1 MIKTKDLGIS
11 FSGHKIFQNVNIVI
25 NKKEKVGFIG
35 RNGSGKSTFLKII
48 IGQIEQDDGDVIM
61 PKGYKIGYLDQ
72 HIKFTHNTVVDEVCS
87 VLSGDREYEI
97 WKGETILTGLGFS
110 EEEMTNDPKGF
121 SGGNQ
126 VKINLAKLLL
136 EEPDMLL
143 LDEPTNYLDIHSIK
157 WLESFLNDWR
167 GELILVTHDRSFMN
181 NVISHTL
188 NIHRGEFKKTSGT
201 TEKVLDKIEAEEEI
215 YNKTVENEA
224 KKREET
230 EAWINRFKSKASMAT
245 RAQSKIKMLEKTE
258 KREKLSAIINLDFKF
273 NYEPYNSKENLV
285 NSSKLEFY
293 YEQEKPLIKKL
304 SFSIKSTDKICIIGK
319 NGKGKSTLLKLI
331 TGDLEPVT
339 GYTNKHIKT
348 KIGYFG
354 QMNIDRLDPKNS
366 IYMELQKCVPN
377 MPESKVRSICANM
390 MFQDNLSNKKINVLS
405 GGEKSRVMLGKILI
419 NPANLLL
426 LDEPTNHLDL
436 ESCDSL
442 LAAIKD
448 FDGAVLMVTHDEY
461 FLREVAN
468 KLIVFDDNRV
478 SVFEGTYNDFLVKVG
493 WADEY

>member
-1 MIKTKDLGIS
+1 MIKTNDLEIS
-11 FSGHKIFQNVNIVI
+11 FSGQKIFSDVNIII
-25 NKKEKVGFIG
+25 NKKEKIGFIG

-48 IGQIEQDDGDVIM
+48 IGKLEQDAGEVIM

-72 HIKFTHNTVVDEVCS
+72 HIKFTHDTVVDEVCS
-87 VLSGDREYEI
+87 VLSGDREYET
-97 WKGETILTGLGFS
+97 WKGESILTGLGFTDD
-110 EEEMTNDPKGF
+110 EMMKEPREF

-136 EEPDMLL
+136 DEPDMLL

-157 WLESFLNDWR
+157 WLKNFLNDWR
-167 GELILVTHDRSFMN
+167 GELILVTHDRNFMN

-188 NIHRGEFKKTSGT
+188 NIHRGEFKKTAGT
-201 TEKVLDKIEAEEEI
+201 TDKVLEKILNEEEI

-224 KKREET
+224 KKREKT
-230 EAWINRFKSKASMAT
+230 EAWIKRFKSKASMAT

-258 KREKLSAIINLDFKF
+258 KKEKLSAVINLDFKF
-273 NYEPYNSKENLV
+273 NYEPYKSKDNLV
-285 NSSKLEFY
+285 NSSNLDFHYSVEN
-293 YEQEKPLIKKL
+293 PLIKNL
-304 SFSIKSTDKICIIGK
+304 SFSIKSSDKICIIGK

-331 TGDLEPVT
+331 TGDLAPIS
-339 GYTNKHIKT
+339 GYSNAHDKT

-366 IYMELQKCVPN
+366 IYNELQNCVPN
-377 MPESKVRSICANM
+377 MSETQVRKVCANM
-390 MFQDNLSNKKINVLS
+390 MFTDNLSNKKIKILS

-436 ESCDSL
+436 DSCDSL
-442 LAAIKD
+442 LSAIKD

-461 FLREVAN
+461 FLREIAN
-468 KLIVFDDNRV
+468 KLIVFDNDRV
-478 SVFEGTYNDFLVKVG
+478 SVFEGSYDDFLEKVG
-493 WADEY
+493 WIDEY

>member
-1 MIKTKDLGIS
+1 
-11 FSGHKIFQNVNIVI
+11 
-25 NKKEKVGFIG
+25 
-35 RNGSGKSTFLKII
+35 
-48 IGQIEQDDGDVIM
+48 
-61 PKGYKIGYLDQ
+61 
-72 HIKFTHNTVVDEVCS
+72 
-87 VLSGDREYEI
+87 
-97 WKGETILTGLGFS
+97 
-110 EEEMTNDPKGF
+110 
-121 SGGNQ
+121 
-126 VKINLAKLLL
+126 
-136 EEPDMLL
+136 
-143 LDEPTNYLDIHSIK
+143 
-157 WLESFLNDWR
+157 
-167 GELILVTHDRSFMN
+167 MN

-224 KKREET
+224 KKREKT

-245 RAQSKIKMLEKTE
+245 RAQSKIKMLEKTQ

-366 IYMELQKCVPN
+366 IY
-377 MPESKVRSICANM
+377 ICANM

-436 ESCDSL
+436 DSCDSL

-478 SVFEGTYNDFLVKVG
+478 SVFEGTYNDFLDKVG

>member
-1 MIKTKDLGIS
+1 MIKTTDLEIS
-11 FSGHKIFQNVNIVI
+11 FSGQKIFSDVNIVI
-25 NKKEKVGFIG
+25 NKKEKIGFIG

-48 IGQIEQDDGDVIM
+48 IGKLEQDSGEVMM

-72 HIKFTHNTVVDEVCS
+72 HIKFTHSTVVDEVCS

-110 EEEMTNDPKGF
+110 YDDMAKDPNDF

-157 WLESFLNDWR
+157 WLKNFLNDWR
-167 GELILVTHDRSFMN
+167 DELILVTHDRSFMN

-188 NIHRGEFKKTSGT
+188 NIHRGEFKKTAGT
-201 TEKVLDKIEAEEEI
+201 TEKVLEKILSEEEI

-224 KKREET
+224 KKREKT

-258 KREKLSAIINLDFKF
+258 KKEKLAAVTNLDFKF
-273 NYEPYNSKENLV
+273 NYEYYGSKENLI

-293 YEQEKPLIKKL
+293 YNENNPLIKNL
-304 SFSIKSTDKICIIGK
+304 SFSIKSNDKICIIGK

-331 TGDLEPVT
+331 TGDLKPIN
-339 GYTNKHIKT
+339 GYSNMHQKT

-354 QMNIDRLDPKNS
+354 QMNIDRLNPKNS
-366 IYMELQKCVPN
+366 IYAELQSCVPN
-377 MPESKVRSICANM
+377 MSETEVRKVCANM
-390 MFQDNLSNKKINVLS
+390 MFTNNLSNKKINVLS

-436 ESCDSL
+436 DSCDSL
-442 LAAIKD
+442 LSAIKN

-468 KLIVFDDNRV
+468 KLIVFDNGKV
-478 SVFEGTYNDFLVKVG
+478 NIFEGSYDDFLDKVG
-493 WADEY
+493 WTDEY

>member
-1 MIKTKDLGIS
+1 MIKTNDLEIS
-11 FSGHKIFQNVNIVI
+11 FSGQKIFSDVNIVI

-48 IGQIEQDDGDVIM
+48 IGKLEQDSGEVIM

-72 HIKFTHNTVVDEVCS
+72 HIKFTHKTVVDEVCS

-97 WKGETILTGLGFS
+97 WKGETILSGLGFS
-110 EEEMTNDPKGF
+110 DEEMEKDPAEF

-136 EEPDMLL
+136 DEPDMLL

-157 WLESFLNDWR
+157 WLKNFLNDWR
-167 GELILVTHDRSFMN
+167 DELILITHDRNFMN

-188 NIHRGEFKKTSGT
+188 NIHRGEFKKTAGN
-201 TEKVLDKIEAEEEI
+201 TEKVLEKILDEEEI

-224 KKREET
+224 KKREKT

-258 KREKLSAIINLDFKF
+258 KKEKLAAVINLDFKF
-273 NYEPYNSKENLV
+273 NYEPYGSKENLI
-285 NSSKLEFY
+285 NASKLEFFY
-293 YEQEKPLIKKL
+293 NEENPLIKNL
-304 SFSIKSTDKICIIGK
+304 SFSIKNNDKICIIGK

-331 TGDLEPVT
+331 TKDLEPIN
-339 GYTNKHIKT
+339 GYSNAHDKT

-354 QMNIDRLDPKNS
+354 QMNIDRLDPNNS
-366 IYMELQKCVPN
+366 VYMELQDCVPN
-377 MPESKVRSICANM
+377 MSETQVRKICANM
-390 MFQDNLSNKKINVLS
+390 MFTNHLSDKKINVLS

-436 ESCDSL
+436 DSCDSL
-442 LAAIKD
+442 LSAIKN

-468 KLIVFDDNRV
+468 KLIVFDNDKV
-478 SVFEGTYNDFLVKVG
+478 SVFEGSYDDFLEKVG
-493 WADEY
+493 WQDEY

>member
-1 MIKTKDLGIS
+1 MIKTSGLEIS
-11 FSGHKIFQNVNIVI
+11 FSGQNIFNNVNVVI

-48 IGQIEQDDGDVIM
+48 TGKLEQDSGEVVM
-61 PKGYKIGYLDQ
+61 PKGYKIGHLDQ
-72 HIKFTHNTVVDEVCS
+72 HIKFTQKTVVDEVCS
-87 VLSGDREYEI
+87 VLSGDREYER
-97 WKGETILTGLGFS
+97 WKGESILTGLGFS
-110 EEEMTNDPKGF
+110 YDDMAKDPAAF

-136 EEPDMLL
+136 EESDMLL

-157 WLESFLNDWR
+157 WLKRFLNEWR
-167 GELILVTHDRSFMN
+167 DELILVTHDRSFMN
-181 NVISHTL
+181 SVITHTL
-188 NIHRGEFKKTSGT
+188 NIHRGEFKKTSGNT
-201 TEKVLDKIEAEEEI
+201 IKVLDKILNEEEI

-224 KKREET
+224 KKRAKT

-258 KREKLSAIINLDFKF
+258 KREKLGVAINLDFKF
-273 NYEPYNSKENLV
+273 NYESYNGKENLI
-285 NSSKLEFY
+285 NASKLEFY
-293 YEQEKPLIKKL
+293 YDTENPLIKNL
-304 SFSIKSTDKICIIGK
+304 SFSIKNNDKICIIGK

-331 TGDLEPVT
+331 TGDLEPIN
-339 GYTNKHIKT
+339 GYSNPHLKT

-354 QMNIDRLDPKNS
+354 QMNINRLDPKNS
-366 IYMELQKCVPN
+366 VYMELQNCVPN
-377 MPESKVRSICANM
+377 MSETQVRKVCANM
-390 MFQDNLSNKKINVLS
+390 MFSDDLSNKKIGVLS

-436 ESCDSL
+436 DSCDSL
-442 LAAIKD
+442 LSAIKV

-468 KLIVFDDNRV
+468 KLIVFDNDKV
-478 SVFEGTYNDFLVKVG
+478 SVFDGSYDDFLEKIG
-493 WADEY
+493 WTDEY

>member
-1 MIKTKDLGIS
+1 MIKTNDLEIS
-11 FSGHKIFQNVNIVI
+11 FSGQKIFSDVNIII
-25 NKKEKVGFIG
+25 NKKEKIGFIG

-48 IGQIEQDDGDVIM
+48 IGKLEQDAGEVIM

-72 HIKFTHNTVVDEVCS
+72 HIKFNHKTVVDEVCS

-97 WKGETILTGLGFS
+97 WKGESILTGLGFTD
-110 EEEMTNDPKGF
+110 EEMLKDPEEF

-136 EEPDMLL
+136 DEPDMLL

-157 WLESFLNDWR
+157 WLKSFLNDWR
-167 GELILVTHDRSFMN
+167 GELILVTHDRNFMN

-188 NIHRGEFKKTSGT
+188 NIHRGEFKKTAGT
-201 TEKVLDKIEAEEEI
+201 TEKVLEKILNEEEI

-224 KKREET
+224 KKREKT

-258 KREKLSAIINLDFKF
+258 KKEKLSAVVNLDFKF
-273 NYEPYNSKENLV
+273 NYEPYGSKENLI

-293 YEQEKPLIKKL
+293 YSTSSPLIKNL
-304 SFSIKSTDKICIIGK
+304 SFSIKSNDKICIIGK

-331 TGDLEPVT
+331 TGDLEPIS
-339 GYTNKHIKT
+339 GYSNAHDKT

-354 QMNIDRLDPKNS
+354 QMNIDRLDPENS
-366 IYMELQKCVPN
+366 IYMELQNCVPD
-377 MPESKVRSICANM
+377 MSETQVRKICANM
-390 MFQDNLSNKKINVLS
+390 MFTNNLSNKKINILS

-436 ESCDSL
+436 DSCDSL
-442 LAAIKD
+442 LSAIKD
-448 FDGAVLMVTHDEY
+448 FEGAVLMVTHDEY
-461 FLREVAN
+461 FLHQVAN
-468 KLIVFDDNRV
+468 KLIIFDDNKV
-478 SVFEGTYNDFLVKVG
+478 SMFDGSYDDFLSKVG
-493 WADEY
+493 WKDEY

>member
-1 MIKTKDLGIS
+1 MIKTSGLEIS
-11 FSGHKIFQNVNIVI
+11 FSGQKIFNNVNIVI

-48 IGQIEQDDGDVIM
+48 TGKLEQDSGEVVM

-72 HIKFTHNTVVDEVCS
+72 HIKFTQKTVVGEVCS
-87 VLSGDREYEI
+87 VLSGDREYET
-97 WKGETILTGLGFS
+97 WKGESILTGLGFS
-110 EEEMTNDPKGF
+110 YDDMAKDPAAF

-136 EEPDMLL
+136 EESDMLL

-157 WLESFLNDWR
+157 WLKRFLNEWR
-167 GELILVTHDRSFMN
+167 DELILVTHDRSFMN
-181 NVISHTL
+181 SVITHTL
-188 NIHRGEFKKTSGT
+188 NIHRGEFKKTSGNT
-201 TEKVLDKIEAEEEI
+201 IKVLDKILNEEEI

-224 KKREET
+224 KKRAKT

-258 KREKLSAIINLDFKF
+258 KRKKLGVAINLDFKF
-273 NYEPYNSKENLV
+273 NYESYNGKENLI
-285 NSSKLEFY
+285 NASKLEFHY
-293 YEQEKPLIKKL
+293 DTENPLIKNL
-304 SFSIKSTDKICIIGK
+304 SFSIKNNDKICIIGK

-331 TGDLEPVT
+331 TGDLKPIN
-339 GYTNKHIKT
+339 GYSNSHFKT

-354 QMNIDRLDPKNS
+354 QMNINRLNPKNS
-366 IYMELQKCVPN
+366 IYTELQNCVPN
-377 MPESKVRSICANM
+377 MSETQVRKVCANM
-390 MFQDNLSNKKINVLS
+390 MFSDNLSNKKIGVLS

-436 ESCDSL
+436 DSCDSL
-442 LAAIKD
+442 LSAIKV

-468 KLIVFDDNRV
+468 KLIVFDNDKV
-478 SVFEGTYNDFLVKVG
+478 SVFDGSYDDFLEKIG
-493 WADEY
+493 WTDEY